1 MTVTQVQMTRSDDQF
16 TESLGNLLIDYYN
29 DNYTNYPD
37 VKNKIDLINQCSL
50 NFLQENCGQL
60 FRDITDDDNLNDA
73 IIDQFAQTFVK
84 HFWMNEIGYADSFDF
99 FIKLSAFFS
108 EKLPIWAAF
117 YKEAIINHELYLT
130 NVSHVTLNSDGLVSL
145 VVNTKQDTD
154 TSNETNNHNHS
165 ETNTNNSG
173 ENHQTGD
180 STTDGSTKDTVKS
193 TTKSHDYGK
202 DSSNSFKYGQDG
214 NNTTEHKTGTITDDG
229 KGSADSTEK
238 HKNITGTHESTHGK
252 THDLGNSS
260 TKQEGGSL
268 DTLTSSGDETNSETG
283 GKLNTSKQNSTVS
296 HSQNVSSTDTL
307 KKTGNIETK
316 ETETGDPNKTH
327 HYNRDYVEST
337 SGMPYDS
344 KTTDVDT
351 YTKQLQPY
359 ADTPQGRLHIN
370 AGGGFGD
377 NDNPINGFGFD
388 YASNVTGLD
397 SHVKQTNKETFHS
410 NSSTRQA
417 KKFTDNPDSKEVETQ
432 HLDKTDTT
440 TQSFKDYKETTD
452 HSTLLRP
459 KDNYD
464 KTESTDNSTD
474 IDVRDSHKH
483 HDDSSDST
491 KININNTD
499 EKHDNTTRT
508 KNDKTTNVDDH
519 GHTTN
524 HQENSKSNT
533 NTTDMTTTT
542 NNTVAYG
549 THNDTNNNHDNN
561 SDSETDSE
569 NDSTKHTETKTKND
583 STNKSQTD
591 SSTDSS
597 GGSNST
603 GKSTTTG
610 QQTHTTNN
618 STKNNTENSGRN
630 IDVAELAKKLN
641 YFVDG
646 VYLDLFKDCKRA
658 GLFMLTY

>member
-1 MTVTQVQMTRSDDQF
+1 MTVTQVQMTRSDDKF

-50 NFLQENCGQL
+50 NFLQDNCGQL

-73 IIDQFAQTFVK
+73 IVDQFAQTFVK

-108 EKLPIWAAF
+108 EKLPVWAGF

-173 ENHQTGD
+173 ENHQKGN
-180 STTDGSTKDTVKS
+180 STTDTSSKGTVKS
-193 TTKSHDYGK
+193 TTKNHDYGK
-202 DSSNSFKYGQDG
+202 DSSNLYKYGKDENG
-214 NNTTEHKTGTITDDG
+214 TTEHKTGTITDDG
-229 KGSADSTEK
+229 KGFEDSTEK
-238 HKNITGTHESTHGK
+238 HKNITDSNENSHGK

-260 TKQEGGSL
+260 TNQEGGSL
-268 DTLTSSGDETNSETG
+268 DETGSSGDETNSETG
-283 GKLNTSKQNSTVS
+283 GKLNRSEQKSTVN
-296 HSQNVSSTDTL
+296 HSQNSSSTDTL
-307 KKTGNIETK
+307 TK
-316 ETETGDPNKTH
+316 DGKITTVENEKGDPNKAH

-344 KTTDVDT
+344 KTTDTDT

-359 ADTPQGRLHIN
+359 SDTPQGRLHIN
-370 AGGGFGD
+370 AGGGFGE
-377 NDNPINGFGFD
+377 NDNPVGGFGFD

-397 SHVKQTNKETFHS
+397 SHVKQTNKETFNG
-410 NSSTRQA
+410 NSSTKQA
-417 KKFTDNPDSKEVETQ
+417 KKFTDNPNSNEVETH

-440 TQSFKDYKETTD
+440 TQTFDKYKETTD

-459 KDNYD
+459 DKNFD
-464 KTESTDNSTD
+464 KTDSTDESTD

-483 HDDSSDST
+483 HSDSSKST
-491 KININNTD
+491 KININKTD

-508 KNDKTTNVDDH
+508 KNEKTTNVDDH

-533 NTTDMTTTT
+533 NTTNMTTTT
-542 NNTVAYG
+542 NNTVHYD
-549 THNDTNNNHDNN
+549 THNDTSNSHDNN

-569 NDSTKHTETKTKND
+569 NDTVNHTDTSTKND
-583 STNKSQTD
+583 TTNKSQTD
-591 SSTDSS
+591 STTDSS

-618 STKNNTENSGRN
+618 STKNNTENFSRN
-630 IDVAELAKKLN
+630 LDVAEIAKKLN
-641 YFVDG
+641 YFVNG